1 MCKRGLLGIPPRAT
15 GALEATAL
23 YRKLSLTL
31 ALAMTACILIV
42 GAGVASAQDTYSVLL
57 QQRADSAPA
66 ALAIKTSADI
76 AAGSKKSQLAF
87 VHQL

>member
-1 MCKRGLLGIPPRAT
+1 MGSCNCKNAAYSMCKRGLLGIPPRAT

-42 GAGVASAQDTYSVLL
+42 GAGVASAQDTYEVNYF
-57 QQRADSAPA
+57 
-66 ALAIKTSADI
+66 
-76 AAGSKKSQLAF
+76 GSG
-87 VHQL
+87 HGICTCGTGD

>member
-1 MCKRGLLGIPPRAT
+1 MLNEISSAAFCDGREPAAAQALRLVPMESCNCKSAAYSMCKRGLLGIPPRAT

-42 GAGVASAQDTYSVLL
+42 GAGVASAQIPV
-57 QQRADSAPA
+57 
-66 ALAIKTSADI
+66 
-76 AAGSKKSQLAF
+76 
-87 VHQL
+87 